1 MADRLY
7 IVVRDSTN
15 KAPLESFD
23 IACRRNVKQVDFYG
37 FLGGMEFR
45 RNHTVDIIRFIVCRR
60 LQTPEKP
67 SPFSFL
73 SNRVLINRFM
83 ALCTSVSTLGK
94 CNGRIVQPFLR
105 YFLYIREMSVKY
117 DFIFLFPCDFISA
130 SFNIF

>member
-1 MADRLY
+1 M
-7 IVVRDSTN
+7 VRDSTN
-15 KAPLESFD
+15 KAALESFD
-23 IACRRNVKQVDFYG
+23 IARRRNVKQVDFYG

-67 SPFSFL
+67 FPFSFL

-94 CNGRIVQPFLR
+94 CNGRIVQLFLR
-105 YFLYIREMSVKY
+105 YFLYIRKTSVKY
-117 DFIFLFPCDFISA
+117 DFILLFPCKFIST